1 MEESAERRALV
12 VEDGAGHPLSLFSV
26 PNCYC
31 ADIDSV
37 LIPHGLIHDRIR
49 QLATEIHREIGD
61 RPLVLVCL
69 LKGRLSTFSPI
80 LTAIEMGMKNH
91 ELVGLIDPEP
101 FEFPPPSVPNCYCA
115 DIDSV
120 LIPHGL
126 IHDRIRQLATE
137 IHREI
142 GDRPLVMVCLLK
154 GAYRFFT
161 IEFVRAQSYL
171 DQSTTGEVHS
181 SGLSS
186 IDGSLRGANVLL
198 VDDIFDTGLTM
209 SRVVESLNALTEP
222 GGRIWTAVLL
232 TKRTPRRR
240 KDALREDFV
249 AFSIPDRF
257 VVGFGM
263 DYNQRFRD
271 LSHICVISQ
280 SGIAKYK
287 SGQ

>member
-26 PNCYC
+26 PDCYC

-61 RPLVLVCL
+61 RPLVL
-69 LKGRLSTFSPI
+69 I
-80 LTAIEMGMKNH
+80 
-91 ELVGLIDPEP
+91 
-101 FEFPPPSVPNCYCA
+101 
-115 DIDSV
+115 
-120 LIPHGL
+120 
-126 IHDRIRQLATE
+126 
-137 IHREI
+137 
-142 GDRPLVMVCLLK
+142 CLLK
-154 GAYRFFT
+154 GAYRFFAVLAEWLAELRLT
-161 IEFVRAQSYL
+161 CN
-171 DQSTTGEVHS
+171 

-186 IDGSLRGANVLL
+186 IDGSLGGANVLL

-287 SGQ
+287 SGR